1 MDRTENDESR
11 KNYNEASQDMQWQT
25 RPLARARRP
34 SECLFDHKVVANYPP
49 SFLAALLT
57 SCIRKKLRRKINSSL
72 NRYTTQ
78 NNQNLNLN
86 EGNGNNA

>member
-1 MDRTENDESR
+1 MENDENR
-11 KNYNEASQDMQWQT
+11 KIYNATSQDMQWPT

-86 EGNGNNA
+86 EGNGSNA